1 MGRYSKH
8 SIDFKNL
15 VVRLYTQQKS
25 FRKTSRVTGV
35 PRSTICNWYHVSPV
49 SRRNT
54 YYKKCTPVVK
64 NEIEQLILA
73 NPFLSSLDIIRIIKD
88 RLNISIAASTA
99 RRQRKSLG
107 FTRKRP
113 SRVPT
118 NHDLD
123 IKRKNFAIAMADAN
137 MDNVIS
143 IDESSFCY
151 DLPKTMGYSKRG
163 RRVPLMM
170 HTHNKHRMT
179 LIMAVTT
186 KGIVHWDLYRGST
199 TSQRFVNFIRSLP
212 HQDNGSKPMLLMDNA
227 AFHKTNEVIKTC
239 DSMGLRPVFLPP
251 YTPFFQPIEHVF
263 GVLKHHYSKIEP
275 EAIFSWDDLRSRVA
289 MAIDRL
295 QESMFDATFMCCHK
309 RMKNFIQELKSI

>member
-1 MGRYSKH
+1 VRIFIVLIFDFGTPFKTIPCLIFFIKFIMGRYSKH

-123 IKRKNFAIAMADAN
+123 IKRKNFAIAMADATPPQTN
-137 MDNVIS
+137 
-143 IDESSFCY
+143 Y
-151 DLPKTMGYSKRG
+151 
-163 RRVPLMM
+163 
-170 HTHNKHRMT
+170 
-179 LIMAVTT
+179 VTAD
-186 KGIVHWDLYRGST
+186 I
-199 TSQRFVNFIRSLP
+199 IE
-212 HQDNGSKPMLLMDNA
+212 LL
-227 AFHKTNEVIKTC
+227 
-239 DSMGLRPVFLPP
+239 L
-251 YTPFFQPIEHVF
+251 
-263 GVLKHHYSKIEP
+263 
-275 EAIFSWDDLRSRVA
+275 
-289 MAIDRL
+289 
-295 QESMFDATFMCCHK
+295 
-309 RMKNFIQELKSI
+309 